1 MGDKQQNV
9 DKCEKTKSLL
19 VTGKRIA
26 KKLHDDITPCL
37 NLKIKNYEIQYL
49 EVSDLNLLGLTYD
62 RNMTFTTLN
71 VLPFT
76 SQSQIKRNILVY
88 KRVNTN
94 VNTHNYIDRLLCRNS
109 DIHERETRYSN
120 ADLMCPRFTRKTER
134 GRIFTVRFSIEWNST
149 DMDIRKRVASFKYNL
164 YKSNLDQ
171 QIIVGILDL
180 FAIIFRK
187 RFSVCKL

>member
-37 NLKIKNYEIQYL
+37 NLKIKNYEIQNL

-94 VNTHNYIDRLLCRNS
+94 VNTHNYIDRLLRRNS

-120 ADLMCPRFTRKTER
+120 ADLMCSRFTRKTER